1 MGNFFDNFWN
11 TISVLAWSDWLT
23 LIILIFFI
31 IRGFVQGLAKEIIS
45 LFFVILAIILAWLY
59 YDNLA
64 NTLLSDPTT
73 SEGQSIFALSFGA
86 IFLGILFVKKA
97 LYKTAEAS
105 SQIDNPCELNRS
117 FTKIIVT
124 VLVVILSYHY
134 MGVVAELQTMESI
147 VTSNS
152 LRIFISFGIVFA
164 ALISAVMALSKLLNI
179 TINTEK
185 PCLMAPVFEK
195 ILNILQALDVL
206 INARNVDGLK
216 NNFLGAVLGLFKGGI
231 FVLIIVLVLQSLSW
245 VTQSH
250 AWVETSGA
258 LRTFQNWAVDIKPFL
273 SEHLLFVKLEPG
285 DSCHI
290 HRKRNIRGI
299 NYVRYCW
306 NVVNYKKECGCVYL

>member
-23 LIILIFFI
+23 LIILIFFV
-31 IRGFVQGLAKEIIS
+31 IRGFIQGLAKEIIS
-45 LFFVILAIILAWLY
+45 LLFVILAIFLAWLY

-64 NTLLSDPTT
+64 VTLLSDPTT
-73 SEGQSIFALSFGA
+73 SEGRSIFALSFGA
-86 IFLGILFVKKA
+86 IFLGIWFIKKA

-117 FTKIIVT
+117 FTKIILT
-124 VLVVILSYHY
+124 VLFAILSYHY
-134 MGVVAELQTMESI
+134 MGVVAELQAMESI

-152 LRIFISFGIVFA
+152 FRIFVSFVIVFA
-164 ALISAVMALSKLLNI
+164 ALTTAVMALSKLLNI
-179 TINTEK
+179 TIDTEK

-195 ILNILQALDVL
+195 IINMLQALDVL
-206 INARNVDGLK
+206 INARNVGGLK

-245 VTQSH
+245 ATQNH

-258 LRTFQNWAVDIKPFL
+258 LRTFQNWAVDIKPLL

-285 DSCHI
+285 DA
-290 HRKRNIRGI
+290 
-299 NYVRYCW
+299 
-306 NVVNYKKECGCVYL
+306 VVTFIESEILGE

>member
-23 LIILIFFI
+23 LIILIFFV
-31 IRGFVQGLAKEIIS
+31 IRGFVQGLAKEVIS
-45 LFFVILAIILAWLY
+45 LLFVILAIILAWLY

-64 NTLLSDPTT
+64 ITLLSDPTT
-73 SEGQSIFALSFGA
+73 SEGQSIFALSFGS
-86 IFLGILFVKKA
+86 IFLGIWFIKKA

-117 FTKIIVT
+117 FTKIILT
-124 VLVVILSYHY
+124 VLFAILSYHY

-152 LRIFISFGIVFA
+152 FRIFVSFVIIFA
-164 ALISAVMALSKLLNI
+164 ALTTAVIALSKLLNI
-179 TINTEK
+179 TIDTEK
-185 PCLMAPVFEK
+185 PCLMAPVFIK
-195 ILNILQALDVL
+195 IINILQALDVL
-206 INARNVDGLK
+206 INARNVGGLK

-231 FVLIIVLVLQSLSW
+231 LVLIIVLVLQSLSW
-245 VTQSH
+245 ATQNH

-258 LRTFQNWAVDIKPFL
+258 LRTFQNWAVDIKPLL

-285 DSCHI
+285 DA
-290 HRKRNIRGI
+290 
-299 NYVRYCW
+299 
-306 NVVNYKKECGCVYL
+306 VVTFIESEILGE

>member
-23 LIILIFFI
+23 LIILIFFV

-45 LFFVILAIILAWLY
+45 LLFVILAIILAWLY

-64 NTLLSDPTT
+64 ITLLSDPTT

-86 IFLGILFVKKA
+86 IFLGIWFIKKA

-117 FTKIIVT
+117 FTKIILT
-124 VLVVILSYHY
+124 ALFAILSYHY

-152 LRIFISFGIVFA
+152 FRIFVSFVIVFA
-164 ALISAVMALSKLLNI
+164 ALTTAVIALSKLLNI
-179 TINTEK
+179 TIDTEK

-195 ILNILQALDVL
+195 IINILQALDVL
-206 INARNVDGLK
+206 INARNVGGLK

-245 VTQSH
+245 ATQNH

-258 LRTFQNWAVDIKPFL
+258 LRTFQNWAVDIKPLL

-285 DSCHI
+285 DA
-290 HRKRNIRGI
+290 
-299 NYVRYCW
+299 
-306 NVVNYKKECGCVYL
+306 VVTFIESEILGE

>member
-23 LIILIFFI
+23 LIILVFFV

-45 LFFVILAIILAWLY
+45 LLFVILAIVLAWLY

-64 NTLLSDPTT
+64 NSLLSDPTT

-86 IFLGILFVKKA
+86 IFLGIWFIKKA

-117 FTKIIVT
+117 FTKIIIT
-124 VLVVILSYHY
+124 VLVTILSYHY
-134 MGVVAELQTMESI
+134 MGVFAELQTMESI

-152 LRIFISFGIVFA
+152 FRIFVSFVIVFA
-164 ALISAVMALSKLLNI
+164 ALTTAVMALSKLLNI
-179 TINTEK
+179 TIDTEK

-195 ILNILQALDVL
+195 IINILQALDVL
-206 INARNVDGLK
+206 INARNVGGLK

-245 VTQSH
+245 ATQNH

-258 LRTFQNWAVDIKPFL
+258 LRTFQNWAVDIKPLL

-285 DSCHI
+285 DA
-290 HRKRNIRGI
+290 
-299 NYVRYCW
+299 
-306 NVVNYKKECGCVYL
+306 VVTFIESEILGE

>member
-23 LIILIFFI
+23 LIILVFFV
-31 IRGFVQGLAKEIIS
+31 IRGFIQGLAKEIIS

-64 NTLLSDPTT
+64 DALLSDPTT

-86 IFLGILFVKKA
+86 IFIGIWFVKRA

-105 SQIDNPCELNRS
+105 SQVENPCELNRS
-117 FTKIIVT
+117 FTKIIIT
-124 VLVVILSYHY
+124 VLVAILSYHY

-152 LRIFISFGIVFA
+152 FRIFVSFVIVFA
-164 ALISAVMALSKLLNI
+164 ALIAAVLALSKLLNI
-179 TINTEK
+179 TIDTEK
-185 PCLMAPVFEK
+185 PCLMAPVFER

-206 INARNVDGLK
+206 INARNVGGLK

-245 VTQSH
+245 VTQNH

-258 LRTFQNWAVDIKPFL
+258 LRTFQNWAVDIKPLL

-285 DSCHI
+285 DA
-290 HRKRNIRGI
+290 
-299 NYVRYCW
+299 
-306 NVVNYKKECGCVYL
+306 VVTFIESEILGE

>member
-86 IFLGILFVKKA
+86 IFLGIWFVKKA

-152 LRIFISFGIVFA
+152 LRIFVSFGIVFA

-231 FVLIIVLVLQSLSW
+231 FVLIMVLVLQNLSW

-285 DSCHI
+285 DA
-290 HRKRNIRGI
+290 
-299 NYVRYCW
+299 
-306 NVVNYKKECGCVYL
+306 VVSFIESEILGE

>member
-1 MGNFFDNFWN
+1 MSNFFDNFWN

-23 LIILIFFI
+23 LIILVFFV
-31 IRGFVQGLAKEIIS
+31 IRGFVQCLAKEIIS
-45 LFFVILAIILAWLY
+45 LLFVILAIVLAWLY

-64 NTLLSDPTT
+64 ISLLSDPTT

-86 IFLGILFVKKA
+86 IFLGIWFVKKA
-97 LYKTAEAS
+97 LYKTAETS

-117 FTKIIVT
+117 FTKIIIT
-124 VLVVILSYHY
+124 VLAVILSYHY

-147 VTSNS
+147 VSSNS
-152 LRIFISFGIVFA
+152 FRIFVSFVIVFA
-164 ALISAVMALSKLLNI
+164 ALIAAVMALSKLLNI
-179 TINTEK
+179 TIDTEK
-185 PCLMAPVFEK
+185 PCLMAPVFER

-206 INARNVDGLK
+206 INARNVGGLK

-245 VTQSH
+245 ATQNH

-258 LRTFQNWAVDIKPFL
+258 LRTFQNWAVDIKPLL

-285 DSCHI
+285 DA
-290 HRKRNIRGI
+290 
-299 NYVRYCW
+299 
-306 NVVNYKKECGCVYL
+306 VVTFIESEILGE

>member
-1 MGNFFDNFWN
+1 MSNFFDNFWN

-23 LIILIFFI
+23 LIILVFFVV
-31 IRGFVQGLAKEIIS
+31 RGFIQGLAKEIIS
-45 LFFVILAIILAWLY
+45 LLFVILAIALAWLY

-64 NTLLSDPTT
+64 AALLSDPST

-86 IFLGILFVKKA
+86 IFISIWFVKRA

-105 SQIDNPCELNRS
+105 SQVENPCELNRS
-117 FTKIIVT
+117 FTKIIIT
-124 VLVVILSYHY
+124 VLVAILSYHY

-147 VTSNS
+147 VSSNS
-152 LRIFISFGIVFA
+152 FRIFVSFGIVFA

-179 TINTEK
+179 TIDTEK

-245 VTQSH
+245 ATQNH

-258 LRTFQNWAVDIKPFL
+258 LRTFQNWAVDIKPLL

-285 DSCHI
+285 DA
-290 HRKRNIRGI
+290 
-299 NYVRYCW
+299 
-306 NVVNYKKECGCVYL
+306 VVTFIESEILGE

>member
-1 MGNFFDNFWN
+1 MSNFFDNFWN
-11 TISVLAWSDWLT
+11 TISVLAWSDWFT
-23 LIILIFFI
+23 LIILVFFV
-31 IRGFVQGLAKEIIS
+31 IRGFIQGLAKEIIS
-45 LFFVILAIILAWLY
+45 LLFVILAIALAWLY

-64 NTLLSDPTT
+64 NALLSDPST

-86 IFLGILFVKKA
+86 IFIGIWFVKRA
-97 LYKTAEAS
+97 LYKTAGAS
-105 SQIDNPCELNRS
+105 SQVENPCELNRS
-117 FTKIIVT
+117 FTKIIIT
-124 VLVVILSYHY
+124 ALVAILSYHY

-152 LRIFISFGIVFA
+152 FRIFVSFVIVFA
-164 ALISAVMALSKLLNI
+164 ALIAAVLALSKLLNI
-179 TINTEK
+179 TIDTEK
-185 PCLMAPVFEK
+185 PCLMAPVFER

-206 INARNVDGLK
+206 INARNVGGLK

-245 VTQSH
+245 VTQNH

-285 DSCHI
+285 DAVATLIESEI
-290 HRKRNIRGI
+290 LG
-299 NYVRYCW
+299 
-306 NVVNYKKECGCVYL
+306 E

>member
-23 LIILIFFI
+23 LIILIFFV
-31 IRGFVQGLAKEIIS
+31 IRGFIQGLAKEIIS
-45 LFFVILAIILAWLY
+45 LLFVILAIFLAWLY

-64 NTLLSDPTT
+64 VTLLSDPTT
-73 SEGQSIFALSFGA
+73 SEGRSIFALSFGA
-86 IFLGILFVKKA
+86 IFLGIWFIKKA

-117 FTKIIVT
+117 FTKIILT
-124 VLVVILSYHY
+124 ALFAILSYHY

-152 LRIFISFGIVFA
+152 FRIFVSFVIVFA
-164 ALISAVMALSKLLNI
+164 ALTTAVIALSKLLNI
-179 TINTEK
+179 TIDTEK

-195 ILNILQALDVL
+195 IINMLQALDVL
-206 INARNVDGLK
+206 INARNVGGLK

-245 VTQSH
+245 ATQNY

-258 LRTFQNWAVDIKPFL
+258 LRTFQNWAVDIKPLL

-285 DSCHI
+285 DA
-290 HRKRNIRGI
+290 
-299 NYVRYCW
+299 
-306 NVVNYKKECGCVYL
+306 VVTFIESEILGE

>member
-23 LIILIFFI
+23 LIILIFFV

-45 LFFVILAIILAWLY
+45 LLFVILAIFLAWLY

-86 IFLGILFVKKA
+86 IFLGIWFVKKA

-117 FTKIIVT
+117 FTKIILT
-124 VLVVILSYHY
+124 VLFAILSYHY

-152 LRIFISFGIVFA
+152 FRIFVSFVIVFA
-164 ALISAVMALSKLLNI
+164 ALTTAVMALSKLLNI
-179 TINTEK
+179 TIDTEK

-195 ILNILQALDVL
+195 IINILQALDVL
-206 INARNVDGLK
+206 INARNVGGLK

-245 VTQSH
+245 ATQNH

-258 LRTFQNWAVDIKPFL
+258 LRTFQNWAVDIKPLL

-285 DSCHI
+285 DA
-290 HRKRNIRGI
+290 
-299 NYVRYCW
+299 
-306 NVVNYKKECGCVYL
+306 VVTFIESEILGE

>member
-23 LIILIFFI
+23 LIILIFFV
-31 IRGFVQGLAKEIIS
+31 IRGFIQGLAKEIIS
-45 LFFVILAIILAWLY
+45 LLFVILAIFLAWLY

-64 NTLLSDPTT
+64 VTLLSDPTT

-86 IFLGILFVKKA
+86 IFLGIWFIKKA

-117 FTKIIVT
+117 FTKIILT
-124 VLVVILSYHY
+124 VLFAILSYHY

-152 LRIFISFGIVFA
+152 FRIFVSFVIVFA
-164 ALISAVMALSKLLNI
+164 ALTTAVMALSKLLNI
-179 TINTEK
+179 TIDTEK

-195 ILNILQALDVL
+195 IINILQALDVL
-206 INARNVDGLK
+206 INARNVGGLK

-245 VTQSH
+245 ATQNH

-258 LRTFQNWAVDIKPFL
+258 LRTFQNWAVDIKPLL

-285 DSCHI
+285 DA
-290 HRKRNIRGI
+290 
-299 NYVRYCW
+299 
-306 NVVNYKKECGCVYL
+306 VVTFIESEILGE

>member
-23 LIILIFFI
+23 LIILIFFV

-45 LFFVILAIILAWLY
+45 LLFVILAIFLAWLY

-64 NTLLSDPTT
+64 VTLLSDPTT
-73 SEGQSIFALSFGA
+73 SEGQSIFALSFVT
-86 IFLGILFVKKA
+86 IFLGIWFIKKA

-117 FTKIIVT
+117 FTKIILT
-124 VLVVILSYHY
+124 ALFAILSYHY

-152 LRIFISFGIVFA
+152 FRIFVSFVIVFA
-164 ALISAVMALSKLLNI
+164 ALTTAVMALSKLLNI
-179 TINTEK
+179 TIDTEK

-195 ILNILQALDVL
+195 IINILQALDVL
-206 INARNVDGLK
+206 INARNVGGLK

-245 VTQSH
+245 ATQNH

-258 LRTFQNWAVDIKPFL
+258 LRTFQNWAVDIKPLL

-285 DSCHI
+285 DA
-290 HRKRNIRGI
+290 
-299 NYVRYCW
+299 
-306 NVVNYKKECGCVYL
+306 VVTFIESEILGE

>member
-23 LIILIFFI
+23 LIILIFFV
-31 IRGFVQGLAKEIIS
+31 IRGFIQGLAKEIIS
-45 LFFVILAIILAWLY
+45 LLFVILAIFLAWLY

-64 NTLLSDPTT
+64 VTLLSDPTT
-73 SEGQSIFALSFGA
+73 SEGRSIFALSFGA
-86 IFLGILFVKKA
+86 IFLGIWFIKKA

-117 FTKIIVT
+117 FTKIILT
-124 VLVVILSYHY
+124 VLFAILSYHY

-152 LRIFISFGIVFA
+152 FRIFVSFVIVFA
-164 ALISAVMALSKLLNI
+164 ALTTAVMALSKLLNI
-179 TINTEK
+179 TIDTEK

-195 ILNILQALDVL
+195 IINMLQALDVL
-206 INARNVDGLK
+206 INARNVGGLK

-245 VTQSH
+245 ATQNH

-258 LRTFQNWAVDIKPFL
+258 LRTFQNWAVDIKPLL

-285 DSCHI
+285 DA
-290 HRKRNIRGI
+290 
-299 NYVRYCW
+299 
-306 NVVNYKKECGCVYL
+306 VVTFIESEILGE

>member
-23 LIILIFFI
+23 LIILVFFV

-45 LFFVILAIILAWLY
+45 LLFVILAIFLAWLY

-64 NTLLSDPTT
+64 VTLLSDPTT

-86 IFLGILFVKKA
+86 IFLGIWFIKKA

-117 FTKIIVT
+117 FTKIILT
-124 VLVVILSYHY
+124 VLFAILSYHY

-152 LRIFISFGIVFA
+152 FRIFVSFVIVFA
-164 ALISAVMALSKLLNI
+164 ALTTAVMALSKLLNI
-179 TINTEK
+179 TIDTEK

-195 ILNILQALDVL
+195 IINILQALDVL
-206 INARNVDGLK
+206 INARNVGGLK

-245 VTQSH
+245 ATQNH

-258 LRTFQNWAVDIKPFL
+258 LRTFQNWAVDIKPLL

-285 DSCHI
+285 DA
-290 HRKRNIRGI
+290 
-299 NYVRYCW
+299 
-306 NVVNYKKECGCVYL
+306 VVTFIESEILGE

>member
-23 LIILIFFI
+23 LIILIFFV

-86 IFLGILFVKKA
+86 IFLGIWFIKKA

-117 FTKIIVT
+117 FTKIILT
-124 VLVVILSYHY
+124 VLFAILSYHY

-152 LRIFISFGIVFA
+152 FRIFVSFVIVFA
-164 ALISAVMALSKLLNI
+164 ALTTAVMALSKLLNI
-179 TINTEK
+179 TIDTEK

-206 INARNVDGLK
+206 INARNVGGLK

-245 VTQSH
+245 ATQNH

-258 LRTFQNWAVDIKPFL
+258 LRTFQNWAVDIKPLL

-285 DSCHI
+285 DA
-290 HRKRNIRGI
+290 
-299 NYVRYCW
+299 
-306 NVVNYKKECGCVYL
+306 VVTFIESEILGE

>member
-23 LIILIFFI
+23 LIILIFFV
-31 IRGFVQGLAKEIIS
+31 IRGFIQGLAKEIIS
-45 LFFVILAIILAWLY
+45 LLFVILAIFLAWLY

-64 NTLLSDPTT
+64 VTLLSDPTT
-73 SEGQSIFALSFGA
+73 SEGRSIFALSFGA
-86 IFLGILFVKKA
+86 IFLGIWFIKKA

-117 FTKIIVT
+117 FTKIILT
-124 VLVVILSYHY
+124 ILFAILSYNY

-152 LRIFISFGIVFA
+152 FRIFVSFVIVFA
-164 ALISAVMALSKLLNI
+164 ALTTAVMALSKLLNI
-179 TINTEK
+179 TIDTEK

-195 ILNILQALDVL
+195 IINILQALDVL
-206 INARNVDGLK
+206 INARNVGGLK

-245 VTQSH
+245 ATQNH

-258 LRTFQNWAVDIKPFL
+258 LRTFQNWAVDIKPLL

-285 DSCHI
+285 DA
-290 HRKRNIRGI
+290 
-299 NYVRYCW
+299 
-306 NVVNYKKECGCVYL
+306 VVTFIESEILGE

>member
-23 LIILIFFI
+23 LIILIFFV
-31 IRGFVQGLAKEIIS
+31 IRGFIQGLAKEIIS
-45 LFFVILAIILAWLY
+45 LLFVILAIFLAWLY

-64 NTLLSDPTT
+64 VTLLSDPTT
-73 SEGQSIFALSFGA
+73 SEGRSIFALSFGA
-86 IFLGILFVKKA
+86 IFLGIWFIKKA

-117 FTKIIVT
+117 FTKIILT
-124 VLVVILSYHY
+124 ALFAILSYHY
-134 MGVVAELQTMESI
+134 MGIVAELQTMESI

-152 LRIFISFGIVFA
+152 FRIFVSFVIVFA
-164 ALISAVMALSKLLNI
+164 ALTTAVIALSKLLNI
-179 TINTEK
+179 TIDTEK

-195 ILNILQALDVL
+195 IINILQALDVL
-206 INARNVDGLK
+206 INARNVGGLK

-245 VTQSH
+245 ATQNH

-258 LRTFQNWAVDIKPFL
+258 LRTFQNWAVDIKPLL

-285 DSCHI
+285 DA
-290 HRKRNIRGI
+290 
-299 NYVRYCW
+299 
-306 NVVNYKKECGCVYL
+306 VVTFIESEILGE

>member
-23 LIILIFFI
+23 LIILIFFV

-45 LFFVILAIILAWLY
+45 LLFVILGIFLAWLY

-64 NTLLSDPTT
+64 VTLLSDPTT

-86 IFLGILFVKKA
+86 IFLGIWFIKKA

-117 FTKIIVT
+117 FTKIILT
-124 VLVVILSYHY
+124 VLFTILSYHY

-152 LRIFISFGIVFA
+152 FRIFVSFVIVFA
-164 ALISAVMALSKLLNI
+164 ALTTAVMALSKLLNI
-179 TINTEK
+179 TIDTEK

-245 VTQSH
+245 VTQNH

-273 SEHLLFVKLEPG
+273 SEHLLFIELEPG
-285 DSCHI
+285 DA
-290 HRKRNIRGI
+290 
-299 NYVRYCW
+299 
-306 NVVNYKKECGCVYL
+306 VVTFIESEILEE

>member
-23 LIILIFFI
+23 LIILVFFV

-45 LFFVILAIILAWLY
+45 LLFVILAIVLAWLY

-64 NTLLSDPTT
+64 NSLLSDPTT

-86 IFLGILFVKKA
+86 IFLGIWFIKKA

-124 VLVVILSYHY
+124 VLVAILSYHS
-134 MGVVAELQTMESI
+134 MGVIAELQTMESI

-152 LRIFISFGIVFA
+152 FRIFISFVIVFA
-164 ALISAVMALSKLLNI
+164 ALTTAVLALSKLLNI
-179 TINTEK
+179 TIDTEK
-185 PCLMAPVFEK
+185 PCLMAPIFEK
-195 ILNILQALDVL
+195 ILNIFQAFDVL
-206 INARNVDGLK
+206 INARNVGVLK
-216 NNFLGAVLGLFKGGI
+216 NNLLGAILGLFKGGI
-231 FVLIIVLVLQSLSW
+231 FVLIMVLVLQSLSW
-245 VTQSH
+245 VTQNH

-273 SEHLLFVKLEPG
+273 SEHLLFIELEPG
-285 DSCHI
+285 DA
-290 HRKRNIRGI
+290 
-299 NYVRYCW
+299 
-306 NVVNYKKECGCVYL
+306 VVTFIESEILGE

>member
-23 LIILIFFI
+23 LIILIFFV
-31 IRGFVQGLAKEIIS
+31 IRGFLQGLAKEIIS
-45 LFFVILAIILAWLY
+45 LLFVGLAILLAWLY

-64 NTLLSDPTT
+64 VTLLSDPTT

-86 IFLGILFVKKA
+86 IFLGIWFIKKA

-117 FTKIIVT
+117 FTKIIFI
-124 VLVVILSYHY
+124 VLASILSYHY

-147 VTSNS
+147 LTSNS
-152 LRIFISFGIVFA
+152 FRIFVSFVIVFA
-164 ALISAVMALSKLLNI
+164 GLTIAVMALSKLLNI
-179 TINTEK
+179 TIDTEK

-195 ILNILQALDVL
+195 IINMLQALDVL
-206 INARNVDGLK
+206 INARNVGGLK

-245 VTQSH
+245 ATQNH

-258 LRTFQNWAVDIKPFL
+258 LRTFQNWAVDIKPIL
-273 SEHLLFVKLEPG
+273 SEHLLLVKLEPG
-285 DSCHI
+285 DA
-290 HRKRNIRGI
+290 
-299 NYVRYCW
+299 
-306 NVVNYKKECGCVYL
+306 VVTFIESEILGE

>member
-1 MGNFFDNFWN
+1 MSNFFDNFWN

-23 LIILIFFI
+23 LIILVFFV
-31 IRGFVQGLAKEIIS
+31 IRGFIQGLAKEIIS
-45 LFFVILAIILAWLY
+45 LLFVILAIALAWLY

-64 NTLLSDPTT
+64 NALLSDPST

-86 IFLGILFVKKA
+86 IFIGIWFVKRA
-97 LYKTAEAS
+97 LYKTAGAS
-105 SQIDNPCELNRS
+105 SQVENPCELNRS
-117 FTKIIVT
+117 FTKIIIT
-124 VLVVILSYHY
+124 ALVAILSYHY

-152 LRIFISFGIVFA
+152 FRIFVSFVIVFA
-164 ALISAVMALSKLLNI
+164 ALIAAVLALSKLLNI
-179 TINTEK
+179 TIDTEK
-185 PCLMAPVFEK
+185 PCLMAPVFER

-206 INARNVDGLK
+206 INARNVGGLK

-245 VTQSH
+245 VTQNH

-258 LRTFQNWAVDIKPFL
+258 LRTFQDWAVDIKPFL

-285 DSCHI
+285 DAVATFIESEI
-290 HRKRNIRGI
+290 LG
-299 NYVRYCW
+299 
-306 NVVNYKKECGCVYL
+306 E

>member
-23 LIILIFFI
+23 LIILVFFV

-45 LFFVILAIILAWLY
+45 LLFVILAIVLAWLY

-64 NTLLSDPTT
+64 ISLLSDPTT

-86 IFLGILFVKKA
+86 IFLGIWFVKKA

-179 TINTEK
+179 TIDTEK

-195 ILNILQALDVL
+195 IINILQALDVL
-206 INARNVDGLK
+206 INARNVGGLK
-216 NNFLGAVLGLFKGGI
+216 NNFFGAVLGLFKGGI
-231 FVLIIVLVLQSLSW
+231 LVLIIVLVLQSLSW
-245 VTQSH
+245 ATQNH

-258 LRTFQNWAVDIKPFL
+258 LRTFQNWAVDIKPLL

-285 DSCHI
+285 DA
-290 HRKRNIRGI
+290 
-299 NYVRYCW
+299 
-306 NVVNYKKECGCVYL
+306 VVTFIESEILGE

>member
-45 LFFVILAIILAWLY
+45 LFFVIMAIVLAWLY

-285 DSCHI
+285 DA
-290 HRKRNIRGI
+290 
-299 NYVRYCW
+299 
-306 NVVNYKKECGCVYL
+306 VVSFIESEILGE

>member
-45 LFFVILAIILAWLY
+45 LLFVILAIILAWLY

-64 NTLLSDPTT
+64 DTLLSDPTT
-73 SEGQSIFALSFGA
+73 SEGKTIFALSFGA
-86 IFLGILFVKKA
+86 IFLAIWFVKKA

-124 VLVVILSYHY
+124 VLVAILSYHS
-134 MGVVAELQTMESI
+134 MGVIAELQTMESI

-152 LRIFISFGIVFA
+152 FRIFISFVIVFA
-164 ALISAVMALSKLLNI
+164 ALTTAVLALSKLLNI
-179 TINTEK
+179 TIDTEK
-185 PCLMAPVFEK
+185 PCLMAPIFEK
-195 ILNILQALDVL
+195 ILNILQAFDVL
-206 INARNVDGLK
+206 INARNVGVLK
-216 NNFLGAVLGLFKGGI
+216 NNLLGAILGLFKGGI
-231 FVLIIVLVLQSLSW
+231 FVLIIVLVLQNLSW
-245 VTQSH
+245 VTQNH

-258 LRTFQNWAVDIKPFL
+258 LRTFQNWAVDIKPLL

-285 DSCHI
+285 DA
-290 HRKRNIRGI
+290 
-299 NYVRYCW
+299 
-306 NVVNYKKECGCVYL
+306 VVTFIESEILGE

>member
-23 LIILIFFI
+23 LIILIFFV

-45 LFFVILAIILAWLY
+45 LLFVILAIFLAWLY

-64 NTLLSDPTT
+64 VTLLSDPTT
-73 SEGQSIFALSFGA
+73 SEGRSIFALSFGA
-86 IFLGILFVKKA
+86 IFLGIWFIKKA

-117 FTKIIVT
+117 FTKIILT
-124 VLVVILSYHY
+124 ALFAILSYHY

-147 VTSNS
+147 LTSNS
-152 LRIFISFGIVFA
+152 FRIFVSFVIVFA
-164 ALISAVMALSKLLNI
+164 ALTTAVMALSKLLNI
-179 TINTEK
+179 TIDTEK

-195 ILNILQALDVL
+195 IINMLQALDVL
-206 INARNVDGLK
+206 INARNVGGLK

-245 VTQSH
+245 ATQNH

-258 LRTFQNWAVDIKPFL
+258 LRTFQNWAVDIKPLL

-285 DSCHI
+285 DA
-290 HRKRNIRGI
+290 
-299 NYVRYCW
+299 
-306 NVVNYKKECGCVYL
+306 VVTFIESEILGE